1 MCFNRKRYTMII
13 LREQETEQTL
23 NAIIYGSD
31 ADAIVLRDEET
42 NIETE
47 IACVFSIDKYYVTT
61 SVILPIKENKYYTLT
76 IKDGTSIVY
85 RDKIFCTNQT
95 LSTYSINK
103 DAYIEHTT
111 TNEYKIYE

>member
-1 MCFNRKRYTMII
+1 MII
-13 LREQETEQTL
+13 LKEQEEPQVL
-23 NAIIYGSD
+23 SAIIYGNS

-47 IACVFSIDKYYVTT
+47 IDCVFSIDKYYVVT
-61 SVILPIKENKYYTLT
+61 SLVFPIKQNKYYTLT
-76 IKDGTSIVY
+76 IKNGSNVVY

-95 LSTYSINK
+95 KETYSINK
-103 DAYIEHTT
+103 DQYVEHTT

>member
-1 MCFNRKRYTMII
+1 MII
-13 LREQETEQTL
+13 LKEQETAQTL

-47 IACVFSIDKYYVTT
+47 IDCVFSIDKYFVTT

-76 IKDGTSIVY
+76 IKDGTNIVY
-85 RDKIFCTNQT
+85 RDKIFCTNQNIEDYT
-95 LSTYSINK
+95 INHEQ
-103 DAYIEHTT
+103 YIQNVT
-111 TNEYKIYE
+111 TNEYKIFE